1 MGLLVEHQCGIA
13 LGSIDVMLLS
23 QGMEPKTKSSDVTI
37 RRTERERRDIETE
50 RDREKDREMR
60 YRVERD

>member
-1 MGLLVEHQCGIA
+1 MA
-13 LGSIDVMLLS
+13 LMQFMLLS

>member
-1 MGLLVEHQCGIA
+1 MVEHQCGIA

>member
-37 RRTERERRDIETE
+37 RRTEREKRY